1 MQADL
6 FCQVVD
12 HFGDIG
18 VTWRLAKQLSKEH
31 HLSIRLWVDDLTVF
45 KRIEPRINTQ
55 SAQQTIDDIDIRYWV
70 MSGPTA
76 EPYPIVITSFCCPL
90 STAWVQR
97 MAAQSNRCWVELE
110 YLSAESWVES
120 HHGLSSQRPDGLAP
134 TFFYPG
140 FTART
145 AGLIRERHLISERDA
160 WQADFEQQRHFLKKI
175 GMQLSAD
182 QPQPF
187 LISLFAYPHA
197 PFQAFFN
204 ALKNLNGI
212 NECAVSHACKELNI
226 VDAFDALAAVD
237 VAAVDVAAVDA
248 AAGAAAAG
256 DVAAV
261 DVAALDVVNS
271 IDTSISINK
280 YKPQHFHVL
289 IPEGVSLPDNLIT
302 PPNVTWQ
309 RIPFL
314 TQPDYDRLL
323 WSMHLNIVRGEDSFV
338 RALWAGK
345 PMIWHIYR
353 QAENTHLTK
362 LAAWLAHTTL
372 SKPVQDAIMAW
383 SVPNDGNSL
392 ETELNSALQAPLW
405 ASWQQNATLHTEKL
419 ALLPDLASNLAL
431 FCLGKAKNTESG

>member
-45 KRIEPRINTQ
+45 KRIEPRINSQ
-55 SAQQTIDDIDIRYWV
+55 AAQQTIDDIDIRRWV
-70 MSGPTA
+70 MGDPIA
-76 EPYPIVITSFCCPL
+76 EPYHIVITSFCCPL

-97 MAAQSNRCWVELE
+97 MAALSHRCWVELE

-140 FTART
+140 FTTRT
-145 AGLIRERHLISERDA
+145 AGLIREHHLISERDA
-160 WQADFEQQRHFLKKI
+160 WQADFKQQRHFLKKI
-175 GMQLSAD
+175 GVRLSAD

-204 ALKNLNGI
+204 ALKNINGI
-212 NECAVSHACKELNI
+212 NECAVSHECR
-226 VDAFDALAAVD
+226 AFNLVAAVD
-237 VAAVDVAAVDA
+237 VAAVDVAAVD
-248 AAGAAAAG
+248 
-256 DVAAV
+256 VAAV
-261 DVAALDVVNS
+261 DVAALDAAALDAAALDVTAVGGVNS
-271 IDTSISINK
+271 IDSSISINK

-372 SKPVQDAIMAW
+372 SKPIQDAIMAW

-392 ETELNSALQAPLW
+392 ETLLNSALQAPLW
-405 ASWQQNATLHTEKL
+405 ASWQQNATQYTEKL